1 VILRGITGIT
11 TCIYYRYR
19 QSNRILFLR
28 RNRLGNAN
36 VSMVGIMND
45 DQQDSGIRQVE
56 ISSFDLRYER
66 CRLKSNVVEKAL
78 LSSIL
83 DHGIRDPLQGVETE
97 GGCRI
102 LLDGFKRYRCAKKL
116 SIGIVPYHC
125 LGEDEAFGIITLLRI
140 ANAKSLNI
148 LEQARLIDELRA
160 IHQMSISQIAGLL
173 EKSKGWVGMRTGII
187 GQMSPAIVDKVFS
200 GQFPV
205 YSYMYTIRPFIR
217 MNGVSKQ
224 DVDEFVTSVAGKGL
238 SIRDI
243 EILANGYFKGTE
255 SIRQQIRR
263 GNITWASSR
272 LKDRVAGKD
281 CTQVEQR
288 MLKDLEIAQKYM
300 QRVINKSK
308 DGRYKTASFH
318 AQANLLTGGI
328 LRQMNIFF
336 ESIKELHDR
345 SGQAS
350 SDLPSSYGRDGRA

>member
-1 VILRGITGIT
+1 
-11 TCIYYRYR
+11 
-19 QSNRILFLR
+19 
-28 RNRLGNAN
+28 
-36 VSMVGIMND
+36 MVGTMND
-45 DQQDSGIRQVE
+45 DQKDNGIKQVE

-66 CRLKSNVVEKAL
+66 CRLKSEVTEKAL

-83 DHGIRDPLQGVETE
+83 DQGIRDPLRGVETK

-148 LEQARLIDELRA
+148 LEQSRLIDELRT
-160 IHQMSISQIAGLL
+160 IHKMSISQIAGLL
-173 EKSKGWVGMRTGII
+173 EKSKGWVGMRVGII
-187 GQMSPAIVDKVFS
+187 GQMSPAIMDKVFS

-205 YSYMYTIRPFIR
+205 YSYMYTIRSFIR
-217 MNGVSKQ
+217 MNAVSKQ
-224 DVDEFVTSVAGKGL
+224 DVDEFVKSVAGKGL

-243 EILANGYFKGTE
+243 EILANGYFKGGE
-255 SIRQQIRR
+255 GIRQQIRN
-263 GNITWASSR
+263 GNITWGLSR
-272 LKDRVAGKD
+272 LKDSSVTTD

-288 MLKDLEIAQKYM
+288 LLRDLEITQKYM
-300 QRVINKSK
+300 QRVINKSR
-308 DGRYKTASFH
+308 DDRYNSASFN

-336 ESIKELHDR
+336 ESIEVLHDK
-345 SGQAS
+345 SGQTS
-350 SDLPSSYGRDGRA
+350 SDLSSSYRRDGRA

>member
-1 VILRGITGIT
+1 
-11 TCIYYRYR
+11 
-19 QSNRILFLR
+19 
-28 RNRLGNAN
+28 
-36 VSMVGIMND
+36 MVGIMNA
-45 DQQDSGIRQVE
+45 DQDDSGIRQVE

-66 CRLKSNVVEKAL
+66 CRLKSNVVEKVL

-83 DHGIRDPLQGVETE
+83 EHGIRDPLQGVQTE

-148 LEQARLIDELRA
+148 VEQARLIDELRSL
-160 IHQMSISQIAGLL
+160 HKMSISQIAGLL
-173 EKSKGWVGMRTGII
+173 EKSKGWVGMRVGII

-205 YSYMYTIRPFIR
+205 YSYMYTIRTFIR
-217 MNGVSKQ
+217 MNAVSRQ
-224 DVDEFVTSVAGKGL
+224 DVDEFVKSVAAKGL

-243 EILANGYFKGTE
+243 EILANGYFKGAE
-255 SIRQQIRR
+255 AIREQIRN
-263 GNITWASSR
+263 GNIPWALSR
-272 LKDRVAGKD
+272 LTDRVAAKD

-288 MLKDLEIAQKYM
+288 MLRDLEIAQKYM
-300 QRVINKSK
+300 HRVINKSK
-308 DGRYKTASFH
+308 DGRYKSASFH

-328 LRQMNIFF
+328 LRQMNLFF
-336 ESIKELHDR
+336 ESIKELHDQ
-345 SGQAS
+345 SGQTSGYLS
-350 SDLPSSYGRDGRA
+350 SP

>member
-1 VILRGITGIT
+1 MLCTMDKAQTYG
-11 TCIYYRYR
+11 
-19 QSNRILFLR
+19 
-28 RNRLGNAN
+28 
-36 VSMVGIMND
+36 
-45 DQQDSGIRQVE
+45 GIRQVE

-66 CRLKSNVVEKAL
+66 CRLKSNITEKAL

-83 DHGIRDPLQGVETE
+83 DHGIRDPLRGVETK

-148 LEQARLIDELRA
+148 LEQARLIDELKT
-160 IHQMSISQIAGLL
+160 IHKMSVSQIAGLL
-173 EKSKGWVGMRTGII
+173 EKSKGWVGMRIGII
-187 GQMSPAIVDKVFS
+187 GQMSPTIMDKVFN

-205 YSYMYTIRPFIR
+205 YSYMYTIRSFIR

-224 DVDEFVTSVAGKGL
+224 DVDVFVRSVAGKGL

-243 EILANGYFKGTE
+243 EILANGYFRGGE
-255 SIRQQIRR
+255 GIRQQIRN
-263 GNITWASSR
+263 GNITWGLSR
-272 LKDRVAGKD
+272 LKDSAVTTE

-300 QRVINKSK
+300 QRVISRSK
-308 DGRYKTASFH
+308 DDRYKTGSFY

-328 LRQMNIFF
+328 LRQMNIFS
-336 ESIKELHDR
+336 ESIKEFHDK
-345 SGQAS
+345 SGQTS
-350 SDLPSSYGRDGRA
+350 SDLSSS

>member
-1 VILRGITGIT
+1 MLCTMDKAQTYG
-11 TCIYYRYR
+11 
-19 QSNRILFLR
+19 
-28 RNRLGNAN
+28 
-36 VSMVGIMND
+36 
-45 DQQDSGIRQVE
+45 GIRQVE

-66 CRLKSNVVEKAL
+66 CRLKSNITEKAL

-83 DHGIRDPLQGVETE
+83 DHGIRDPLRGVETK

-148 LEQARLIDELRA
+148 LEQARLIDELKT
-160 IHQMSISQIAGLL
+160 IHKMSVSQIAGLL
-173 EKSKGWVGMRTGII
+173 EKSKGWVGMRIGII
-187 GQMSPAIVDKVFS
+187 GQMSPTIMDKVFN

-205 YSYMYTIRPFIR
+205 YSYMYTIRSFIR

-224 DVDEFVTSVAGKGL
+224 DVDVFVRSVAGKGL

-243 EILANGYFKGTE
+243 EMLANGYFRGGE
-255 SIRQQIRR
+255 GIRQQIRN
-263 GNITWASSR
+263 GNITWGLSR
-272 LKDRVAGKD
+272 LKDSAVTTE

-300 QRVINKSK
+300 QRVISRSK
-308 DGRYKTASFH
+308 DDRYKTGSFY

-328 LRQMNIFF
+328 LRQMNIFS
-336 ESIKELHDR
+336 ESIKEFHDK
-345 SGQAS
+345 SGQTS
-350 SDLPSSYGRDGRA
+350 SDLSSS